1 MPTTKQTKEHKHHW
15 RLGRLI
21 IAGFVTM
28 IATGVLVWLAWPG
41 SGAGSSGDKL
51 KVVAAENFWGD
62 VARQIGSNRVDVTSI
77 ISDPSADPH
86 LYESNADNAAAVSSA
101 QVVIANGLGY
111 DDFMTKLLG
120 TGQTDDRQVVT
131 AANVVDAASSANPHL
146 WYKLSYVQSVA
157 AAIAAAYEKADDVHA
172 DTYRRNLTTF
182 NMSLQPLYNTSSE
195 IRSHFSGA
203 AVAYTE
209 RVPEYL
215 LKDIGVTVKTPA
227 GFAEAIENGNDPSPG
242 DTTTMQKLI
251 SAKTIKVLVY
261 NAQATSP
268 VTESLKT
275 QAQDTHIPVVGVTE
289 TLPVGMTFQQWQQ
302 SQLDKL
308 LAALETK

>member
-1 MPTTKQTKEHKHHW
+1 MPTAKQTNQRTVSW
-15 RLGRLI
+15 RSNRFI
-21 IAGFVTM
+21 IAGLVT
-28 IATGVLVWLAWPG
+28 IAMLGVLIWLAWPG
-41 SGAGSSGDKL
+41 GSAGPNNDKVN
-51 KVVAAENFWGD
+51 VVAAENFWGD
-62 VARQIGSNRVDVTSI
+62 IAKQIGGNLVNVTSI
-77 ISDPSADPH
+77 ITDPSADPH
-86 LYESNADNAAAVSSA
+86 LYESNADNAAAVSTA

-120 TGQTDDRQVVT
+120 TRQNDQRQVVT
-131 AANVVDAASSANPHL
+131 AANVVDASSSANPHL

-157 AAIAAAYEKADDVHA
+157 AAIEAAYEKADDVHA
-172 DTYRRNLTTF
+172 DTYRRNLTAF
-182 NMSLQPLYNTSSE
+182 NMSLQPLYATSNE

-215 LKDIGVTVKTPA
+215 LKDAGVTIKTPA

-251 SAKTIKVLVY
+251 SAKMIKVLLY
-261 NAQATSP
+261 NAQATTP
-268 VTESLKT
+268 VTELLKT
-275 QAQDTHIPVVGVTE
+275 QAQSNAIPVVGVTE

-308 LAALETK
+308 LGALETK